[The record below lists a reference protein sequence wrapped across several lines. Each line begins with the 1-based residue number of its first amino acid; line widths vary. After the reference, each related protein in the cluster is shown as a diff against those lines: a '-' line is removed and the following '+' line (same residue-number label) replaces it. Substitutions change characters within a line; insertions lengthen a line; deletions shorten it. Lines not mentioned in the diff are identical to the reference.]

1 MRDRVRV
8 RVRGLRGEERRW
20 VGMDARR
27 GDLKWDQ
34 EQEGRGKG
42 PRREK
47 EDRGNDPRF
56 GRRDKRR

>member
-1 MRDRVRV
+1 
-8 RVRGLRGEERRW
+8 
-20 VGMDARR
+20 MDARR